1 MAVPPHTIAIL
12 GGGPGGYEA
21 ALVAAQLGADVTVVD
36 SDGLGGACVLTDC
49 VPSKTLIETSN
60 AMTLLN
66 RSADLGIASGGLATV
81 NAARLYQR
89 ITDLARAQSA
99 DITARL
105 AAEGITMIRAK
116 GSLTGPGTV
125 QAGDRRIQADTI
137 LIATGAMPRV
147 LPGAPPDGERILT
160 WRQLYDLTELPR
172 DLIVVGSGVTG
183 AEFAG
188 AYQALGSRVTLVS
201 SRDRVLPH
209 EDEDAAS
216 LIEDVFRRRGMT
228 VLGRSRAQHVS
239 RDRDG
244 VIVTLDDG
252 RILTGS
258 HCLLTVGMIPRTE
271 GCGLDAAGVK
281 VDARGFIEVDR
292 VSRTSVPGVYA
303 AGDCTGV
310 LMLASVAAM
319 QGRIAMWHALGDAVL
334 PLRLDHV
341 AATIFTDPEI
351 ATVGAS
357 QRAVTAGEISARV
370 DKLPLA
376 TNPRAKMA
384 GFADGFVK
392 LLSSPGS
399 GRILGGVVVAP
410 RASELILAVST
421 AVEQRLTVEQLAR
434 TFAVYPSLSGSITEA
449 ARKLMDPTHDSLL
462 FSERTMV
469 RAPHNRPCSLTA
481 IQPPALAR
489 LCPARLCPARHYP
502 VRLCLPAI
510 TLSTFACRP
519 LPCPPLPAAFA
530 LSAFALPAITLSAFA
545 LPAITLAAAALAAQ
559 PHAPRSSPGPAAR
572 IAGSCVLLP
581 AFVR

>member
-1 MAVPPHTIAIL
+1 
-12 GGGPGGYEA
+12 
-21 ALVAAQLGADVTVVD
+21 
-36 SDGLGGACVLTDC
+36 GGACVLTDC

-66 RSADLGIASGGLATV
+66 RSAGLGIATGGLATV

-105 AAEGITMIRAK
+105 AAEGIKVIRAK
-116 GSLTGPGTV
+116 GSLTGPGRV
-125 QAGDRRIQADTI
+125 RAGEAEIKADAI
-137 LIATGAMPRV
+137 LIATGALPRV
-147 LPGAPPDGERILT
+147 LPGARPDGERILT

-209 EDEDAAS
+209 EDEDAANM
-216 LIEDVFRRRGMT
+216 IEDVFRRRGMT
-228 VLGRSRAQHVS
+228 VLGRSRARSVA

-244 VIVTLDDG
+244 VTVTLDDG
-252 RILTGS
+252 RTLTGS

-271 GCGLDAAGVK
+271 GCGLDGAGVK
-281 VDARGFIEVDR
+281 VGAHGFIQVDR

-319 QGRIAMWHALGDAVL
+319 QGRIAMWHALGEAVH
-334 PLRLDHV
+334 PIRLDHV

-351 ATVGAS
+351 ATVGMT
-357 QRAVTAGEISARV
+357 QRAVLTTGTTGEVSARV
-370 DKLPLA
+370 LKLPLA

-384 GFADGFVK
+384 GVTDGFVK

-410 RASELILAVST
+410 RASELILAVSL
-421 AVEQRLTVEQLAR
+421 AVEQRLTVEQFAQ

-449 ARKLMDPTHDSLL
+449 ARKLMDFTSD
-462 FSERTMV
+462 
-469 RAPHNRPCSLTA
+469 AP
-481 IQPPALAR
+481 
-489 LCPARLCPARHYP
+489 
-502 VRLCLPAI
+502 
-510 TLSTFACRP
+510 
-519 LPCPPLPAAFA
+519 
-530 LSAFALPAITLSAFA
+530 
-545 LPAITLAAAALAAQ
+545 
-559 PHAPRSSPGPAAR
+559 
-572 IAGSCVLLP
+572 
-581 AFVR
+581 

>member
-1 MAVPPHTIAIL
+1 VTLPRHSIAIL

-66 RSADLGIASGGLATV
+66 RSAGLGIATGGLATV

-105 AAEGITMIRAK
+105 AAEGIKVIRAK
-116 GSLTGPGTV
+116 GSLTGPGRV
-125 QAGDRRIQADTI
+125 RAGDAEIKADAI
-137 LIATGAMPRV
+137 LIATGALPRV

-172 DLIVVGSGVTG
+172 DLIVIGSGVTG

-201 SRDRVLPH
+201 SRDLVLPQ

-216 LIEDVFRRRGMT
+216 HIEDVFRSRGMT
-228 VLGRSRAQHVS
+228 VLARSRARSVA

-252 RILTGS
+252 RTLAGS

-271 GCGLDAAGVK
+271 GCGLDEAGVK
-281 VDARGFIEVDR
+281 VGAHGFIQVDR

-319 QGRIAMWHALGDAVL
+319 QGRIAMWHALGEAVH
-334 PLRLDHV
+334 PIRLDHV

-351 ATVGAS
+351 ATVGMT
-357 QRAVTAGEISARV
+357 QRAVLTTGTTGEVSARV
-370 DKLPLA
+370 LKLPLA

-384 GFADGFVK
+384 GVTDGFVK

-410 RASELILAVST
+410 RASELILAVSL
-421 AVEQRLTVEQLAR
+421 AVEQRLTVEQFAQ

-449 ARKLMDPTHDSLL
+449 ARKLMDFTGD
-462 FSERTMV
+462 
-469 RAPHNRPCSLTA
+469 AP
-481 IQPPALAR
+481 
-489 LCPARLCPARHYP
+489 
-502 VRLCLPAI
+502 
-510 TLSTFACRP
+510 
-519 LPCPPLPAAFA
+519 
-530 LSAFALPAITLSAFA
+530 
-545 LPAITLAAAALAAQ
+545 
-559 PHAPRSSPGPAAR
+559 
-572 IAGSCVLLP
+572 
-581 AFVR
+581 